1 MERYIDIAN
10 AACEAAMRSGADC
23 ADVHL
28 QESVSRAIGL
38 ELGEVKNVDARSY
51 SGVSVRAF
59 SRGGCG
65 WASASKLDEADARA
79 AGEAAATLAKAA
91 DADPD
96 FHDLPVGGPLVEI
109 EGLWDEAVA
118 ALTLSDLL
126 GYLTPEIEAVRAV
139 APDAII
145 GGGSGLWSGGS
156 VYVNS
161 KGTCVTQRGSG
172 VGCYIST
179 AVRRGDDVGAY
190 GDGDHGRRMSD
201 FDPAG
206 IGKRT
211 AEESLRLLGSRTAPS
226 GVFPVLFSKE
236 CGRNVLMP
244 LIHGANAEDVQRKRT
259 WLVGKQGEQVASQA
273 LTMVDDPF
281 IPGGGGSS
289 PADGEGV
296 PHKKLTVVDRGVLTT
311 YLHNSYTAGKAAV
324 ENTAHSTRGGISP
337 TNCNPATGDRTE
349 AELLSAMGTGLYVN
363 SGGLAVNDTSGDFS
377 QVVDTGYWVENGE
390 IAYPVKETMISGT
403 YVDFLRAIQALSS
416 DPKVQPGSISPAVLV
431 GKIRVVAR

>member
-10 AACEAAMRSGADC
+10 AACEAAMRAGADC

-28 QESVSRAIGL
+28 QQGASRAIDL

-51 SGVSVRAF
+51 RSVSVRAF

-79 AGEAAATLAKAA
+79 AGETAAALAKAA
-91 DADPD
+91 DPDPD
-96 FHDLPVGGPLVEI
+96 FRDLPVGGPLVEI

-118 ALTLSDLL
+118 ALSLSDLL
-126 GYLTPEIEAVRAV
+126 GYVTPEIEAVRAV

-145 GGGSGLWSGGS
+145 GGGSGTWGGGS
-156 VYVNS
+156 VYVSS

-172 VGCYIST
+172 VSCSISA
-179 AVRRGDDVGAY
+179 AVRRGDDVGSY
-190 GDGDHGRRMSD
+190 WDGDYGRRMSD
-201 FDPAG
+201 FSPAG
-206 IGKRT
+206 IGKRA
-211 AEESLRLLGSRTAPS
+211 AEESLRLLGSRTAPP

-244 LIHGANAEDVQRKRT
+244 LIYSANAEDVQRKRT
-259 WLVGKQGEQVASQA
+259 WVVGKQGEQVASQA
-273 LTMVDDPF
+273 LTMIDDPF

-296 PHKKLTVVDRGVLTT
+296 PRKKLTVIDRGVLTT
-311 YLHNSYTAGKAAV
+311 YLHNSYTAGKAGV

-337 TNCNPATGDRTE
+337 TNCNPVIGDRTE
-349 AELLSAMGTGLYVN
+349 AALLKAMGTGLYIN

-390 IAYPVKETMISGT
+390 IVYPVKETMISGT
-403 YVDFLRAIQALSS
+403 YIDFLRAIEALSS
-416 DPKVQPGSISPAVLV
+416 DPRVEPGSVSPAVLV
-431 GKIRVVAR
+431 GMIRVVAR